1 MPVAATALVWAKPQE
16 GLGGKAPDP
25 RRGHTLTLLPK
36 EYRCTVLLFGGKD
49 AVSGRH
55 CNDLWQLDVG
65 DLTPPRRGTWQWTQ
79 LTVKPTIDGL
89 PSRRGGHSATVFR
102 NYFVIFGG
110 LGPEGLLNDVA
121 ALDLD
126 NMEWKAPSTS
136 GQPPIRRHQ
145 HSSCTFARQLV
156 VFGGFSEYGDC
167 ENDIAVLDMDSW
179 NWFVP
184 KLTGEPPSPRMAHSA
199 TRFGKD
205 MLVYG
210 GYCVPETDGE
220 KCYLSDVFVLKTDTW
235 TWSTPEMSSAV
246 PSSLERAGHL
256 AEAIND
262 VLLIVGGRGETPQ
275 DLCDIWTLDTTNW
288 VWAKP
293 TPVPEIPIAVC
304 PAVSEHGMFLF
315 GAPYSNDCPTDSRHL
330 SAVSR
335 LIIWGGHLQG
345 KTTTSQKAFV
355 LECPNVEYADDPDVF
370 LPEAEAVG
378 NSVIQRPETASQ
390 RNWQILDS
398 QITFP
403 RNGILVQW
411 QLWANEAGTVRLQVY
426 RPVAREGRAARMK
439 HPYKLV
445 GENVVTVKETGFCR
459 VHVVD
464 RDQIEV
470 QKGDYI
476 GYRIDA
482 DSKLLS
488 GEWPHRLQAG
498 ERVDKNG
505 SAVTPSGVVAFEYHT
520 SENPTDIDAKHT
532 GHLCRFCTH
541 EYKGIDE
548 ILDFNDDHARNH
560 VGITLYNFRVF
571 SLTAVIVPA
580 PDQTPMPQAEVEE
593 AEKEADLLYI
603 INDPTLAP
611 GPKAVL
617 VDLRDERLLQLSAPG
632 MGMATTG
639 RVRKG
644 GAKKGG
650 KPTNNTSP
658 AKMRGGESPA
668 KGRPGNDS
676 PLRKSGADTQGKGAT
691 EKTGGVSKMASAKKL
706 EVGEGPKTPLPK
718 PVLDGRR
725 LPDSERLPKE
735 LEMRER
741 ELREGT
747 GPYPPPVPHKTQKD
761 GDDDG
766 EIEESG

>member
-315 GAPYSNDCPTDSRHL
+315 GAPYSNACPT
-330 SAVSR
+330 
-335 LIIWGGHLQG
+335 
-345 KTTTSQKAFV
+345 
-355 LECPNVEYADDPDVF
+355 
-370 LPEAEAVG
+370 
-378 NSVIQRPETASQ
+378 
-390 RNWQILDS
+390 
-398 QITFP
+398 
-403 RNGILVQW
+403 
-411 QLWANEAGTVRLQVY
+411 GTVLLLERCPCAQNV
-426 RPVAREGRAARMK
+426 RARARVRARVRVRVRARARVWVRVRVWVRAGAGVRAGASARVRVRVRVRARVRGR
-439 HPYKLV
+439 
-445 GENVVTVKETGFCR
+445 
-459 VHVVD
+459 
-464 RDQIEV
+464 
-470 QKGDYI
+470 
-476 GYRIDA
+476 
-482 DSKLLS
+482 
-488 GEWPHRLQAG
+488 
-498 ERVDKNG
+498 
-505 SAVTPSGVVAFEYHT
+505 
-520 SENPTDIDAKHT
+520 
-532 GHLCRFCTH
+532 
-541 EYKGIDE
+541 
-548 ILDFNDDHARNH
+548 
-560 VGITLYNFRVF
+560 
-571 SLTAVIVPA
+571 
-580 PDQTPMPQAEVEE
+580 
-593 AEKEADLLYI
+593 
-603 INDPTLAP
+603 
-611 GPKAVL
+611 
-617 VDLRDERLLQLSAPG
+617 
-632 MGMATTG
+632 G
-639 RVRKG
+639 RVC
-644 GAKKGG
+644 
-650 KPTNNTSP
+650 
-658 AKMRGGESPA
+658 
-668 KGRPGNDS
+668 
-676 PLRKSGADTQGKGAT
+676 
-691 EKTGGVSKMASAKKL
+691 KT
-706 EVGEGPKTPLPK
+706 
-718 PVLDGRR
+718 RR
-725 LPDSERLPKE
+725 RSDAFSNFYTAHP
-735 LEMRER
+735 
-741 ELREGT
+741 
-747 GPYPPPVPHKTQKD
+747 
-761 GDDDG
+761 
-766 EIEESG
+766 